1 MLRQKLGD
9 YSFQICIHVVNS
21 VNRANRTAT
30 LRFSDV
36 RVCLIKKIVLFLF
49 CFVHFKVF
57 YLQQNKELT
66 TEGVFEK

>member
-36 RVCLIKKIVLFLF
+36 RGLFNKEDRFVFVLFCAFQSVLF
-49 CFVHFKVF
+49 
-57 YLQQNKELT
+57 T
-66 TEGVFEK
+66 TKQRIDDRRRL